1 VIKAVRNKK
10 TKIIL
15 LFILPAL
22 AVYICMVI
30 LPIFMSVFYST
41 QEWDGIGKAEF
52 TGIQNYIDL
61 AADSTGNFHKAVG
74 NSILLAVASVFI
86 QLPIAFIIA
95 RVLAGGVKG
104 EGFFRSVYFIPVIIS
119 TVVIGQMWRKIYN
132 PQFGLLN
139 NILEN
144 MGLDSLKQEWLGNT
158 ETALSAVF
166 IPLLWQYIGYH
177 MLLFYAAIKSVP
189 VDILDAAK
197 IDGVGF
203 WKETLYIIIPM
214 VSYVIEICVILA
226 IIGSLKTF
234 DLIYIL
240 TNGGPLHSTEVP
252 STMMFNSIFH
262 RMSYGYGSAMAVFI
276 VIECLIITI
285 IMKKIFRKSIYT
297 A

>member
-1 VIKAVRNKK
+1 
-10 TKIIL
+10 
-15 LFILPAL
+15 
-22 AVYICMVI
+22 MVI
-30 LPIFMSVFYST
+30 VPIFMSVFYSM
-41 QEWDGIGKAEF
+41 QEWDGIGKGEF
-52 TGIQNYIDL
+52 IGLNNYLDLIIDKK
-61 AADSTGNFHKAVG
+61 GNFHKAIG
-74 NSILLAVASVFI
+74 NSVLLALASVFV

-95 RVLAGGVKG
+95 RILARGVKG
-104 EGFFRSVYFIPVIIS
+104 EGVFRSIYFIPVIIS

-139 NILEN
+139 NLLEH
-144 MGLDSLKQEWLGNT
+144 MRFGHLTQEWLGNT
-158 ETALSAVF
+158 DTALFSVF
-166 IPLLWQYIGYH
+166 IPLIWQYIGYH

-189 VDILDAAK
+189 NDILDAAK
-197 IDGVGF
+197 IDGAGF
-203 WKETLYIIIPM
+203 WRETFYIIIPI
-214 VSYVIEICVILA
+214 VSYIIEICIILA

-262 RMSYGYGSAMAVFI
+262 RMSYGYGSSMAVFI

-285 IMKKIFRKSIYT
+285 IMKKIFKQSIYT